1 MLLAR
6 LGVGFL
12 GLMDKDT
19 IDVTNLNR
27 VHGSRTADVD
37 AGLAKVDILAREIRA
52 AGLGTQVV
60 TKEEW
65 VGHPDLRDLLRSCDV
80 LFGCTDDHQGR
91 LTLNRLAHYYGI
103 PLIDVGLRMRAARSG
118 ADFDMTGRVSTIG
131 PGKPCLMCL
140 GVADPRRA
148 APKDSG
154 AATRPSSSGVRRKP
168 MWTAAA
174 TRRLRWSRSLRPS
187 PARPSMNSFRD

>member
-52 AGLGTQVV
+52 AGLGT
-60 TKEEW
+60 
-65 VGHPDLRDLLRSCDV
+65 RSS
-80 LFGCTDDHQGR
+80 
-91 LTLNRLAHYYGI
+91 
-103 PLIDVGLRMRAARSG
+103 PKRSG
-118 ADFDMTGRVSTIG
+118 SAILICAICCAPATCFSAVPTTIRG
-131 PGKPCLMCL
+131 G
-140 GVADPRRA
+140 
-148 APKDSG
+148 
-154 AATRPSSSGVRRKP
+154 
-168 MWTAAA
+168 
-174 TRRLRWSRSLRPS
+174 
-187 PARPSMNSFRD
+187 